1 MREAALWACGAVLAF
16 LITAGAFLSL
26 ANLATGSP
34 EESLS
39 PSPED
44 VPARP
49 GSPLDLDLNKD
60 RLIAL
65 QPKPDQGL
73 QLTVENT
80 GEEAYSDL
88 NLTLRVSSDDTAQP
102 QTRYYRRTVAK
113 LPAGKSVPVRF
124 ALDLSSTPPTTRI
137 TPPNNAEPRKIIEI
151 RATTPEGISAVRTA
165 IVPM

>member
-39 PSPED
+39 PNPEN

-49 GSPLDLDLNKD
+49 GPPLDLDLNED
-60 RLIAL
+60 RLLAL
-65 QPKPDQGL
+65 RPEPDQDL
-73 QLTVENT
+73 QLTLENT
-80 GEEAYSDL
+80 GDGAYSDI
-88 NLTLRVSSDDTAQP
+88 NLTLRVSSEDTAHP
-102 QTRYYRRTVAK
+102 QTRYYRRAVAR
-113 LPAGKSVPVRF
+113 LSAGETVPVRF
-124 ALDLSSTPPTTRI
+124 NLDLSNTPPTTRSA
-137 TPPNNAEPRKIIEI
+137 PAPEPRKIIEV
-151 RATTPEGISAVRTA
+151 RATTPEGVSAVRTA